1 MYHLAVLNIKG
12 GQGGKALIG
21 TIKADEQDLRAW
33 ERRGHVCVCVS
44 QCKGYSQSPEV
55 EARSCPAQN
64 AVYVRVSLCVRMCV
78 EGDREGE

>member
-33 ERRGHVCVCVS
+33 ERRGCVCVS
-44 QCKGYSQSPEV
+44 V
-55 EARSCPAQN
+55 
-64 AVYVRVSLCVRMCV
+64 CVIV
-78 EGDREGE
+78 WGIQPKP

>member
-33 ERRGHVCVCVS
+33 ERSVCVCHSARDTAKTLKWKPGAARPKMRSVCVCVV
-44 QCKGYSQSPEV
+44 GEW
-55 EARSCPAQN
+55 
-64 AVYVRVSLCVRMCV
+64 
-78 EGDREGE
+78 EGEEG